1 MVPILLE
8 DIRTTLDARIA
19 AAACRFV
26 VRVTRVRLK
35 IMHRLQHGGASC
47 ERRSGVLTHGVK
59 IAAAVLGIFSGMN
72 PVCAQNYPHKT
83 IRMIV
88 AAAPGGANDILGRMY
103 AQRMTESLGQT
114 VVVDNR
120 GGGGGAVGAET
131 VAHASPDGYTLLY
144 CTNSVVVNPSLN
156 PKINYTLKD
165 LAPISLVAS
174 FPLVISV
181 IPSVPAKTVPE
192 LIALAKK
199 RGGLNYGSTG
209 TGSTNQLTGVLF
221 NNVAG
226 LNNVHVP
233 YKGAGP
239 LTNALLAGEIEIGIT
254 TVFSAAPYVRSGRF
268 RAIAVTSPKPS
279 ASLPG
284 VPTVASLYPGFDTN
298 VWHGYFATAGTPAPV
313 IAILHREIVRALHS
327 PGVPEALENGGAE
340 LVGNTPAEFV
350 AVVVAGADK
359 YAKLVKI
366 SRAQP
371 G

>member
-1 MVPILLE
+1 M
-8 DIRTTLDARIA
+8 R
-19 AAACRFV
+19 
-26 VRVTRVRLK
+26 VRVKNV
-35 IMHRLQHGGASC
+35 HRMQHLGASC
-47 ERRSGVLTHGVK
+47 ERRFGVLTHGIK
-59 IAAAVLGIFSGMN
+59 IAAAALGVFSGMS
-72 PVCAQNYPHKT
+72 PACAQNYPHKT

-103 AQRMTESLGQT
+103 ALRMTESLGQT

-226 LNNVHVP
+226 LNNVHIP

-239 LTNALLAGEIEIGIT
+239 LTTALLAGEVEIGIT
-254 TVFSAAPYVRSGRF
+254 TVFSALPHVRTGRL
-268 RAIAVTSPKPS
+268 RAIAVTSLNPL
-279 ASLPG
+279 AALPG
-284 VPTVASLYPGFDTN
+284 VPAMASFFPGFNTN
-298 VWHGYFATAGTPAPV
+298 LWHGYLTTAGTPAPIV
-313 IAILHREIVRALHS
+313 ALLNREIVKALRT
-327 PGVPEALENGGAE
+327 PEMRQSLEDGGAE
-340 LVGNTPAEFV
+340 SVGNTPAEF
-350 AVVVAGADK
+350 AVVMKQDFEK

-366 SRAQP
+366 SGAKAD
-371 G
+371 